1 MQEAQDREV
10 LLAET
15 NERIIEAKVRLSKVK
30 VNEILVAYAKY
41 QGNVEEQQEK
51 KLLYWNGLLVSIS

>member
-1 MQEAQDREV
+1 M
-10 LLAET
+10 LLAEI

-51 KLLYWNGLLVSIS
+51 KSYIGMDC